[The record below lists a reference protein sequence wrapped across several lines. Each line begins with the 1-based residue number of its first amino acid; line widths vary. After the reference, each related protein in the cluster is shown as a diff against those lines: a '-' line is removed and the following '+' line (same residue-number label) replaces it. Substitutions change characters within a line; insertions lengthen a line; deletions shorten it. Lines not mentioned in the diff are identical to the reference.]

1 MSLFV
6 KVKLEEHIKAIIKRV
21 AREIRYGR
29 SYLGKKESR
38 DTDLD
43 N

>member
-6 KVKLEEHIKAIIKRV
+6 KKVKLEEHMKAIIKRV

-38 DTDLD
+38 EHRS
-43 N
+43 